1 MTTTSTESTAK
12 NQSTNKNSPIKRAS
26 VELPR
31 LKVAQAGRDFQTKLK
46 KEQEAER
53 QKHAA
58 NREEIDKREE
68 QRERL
73 WLQRKAEMMRRVR
86 TSAVG
91 GVKRRRRRS
100 DPATGNLKPNANSK
114 STPDHHR
121 SVEEVSTTRRQH
133 VEATVELD
141 ELVPIVERSRSGG
154 GGSTSGA
161 SGITATAGANH
172 ASSMPEVTS
181 PDDEG
186 SEPPEEDFEHVVIE
200 TSREKL
206 FNSGA
211 ENGAVAAVA
220 DANHLVDD
228 FEIVDVVEGEI
239 DVASSKVET
248 KLDSEKVKPAMGNH
262 SSFPPSHHVPTGII
276 CDIHPV
282 KVVLDRYSLGKQIG
296 DGNFAVVRTCRASKK
311 LVYRIHR
318 MAGPALGYGASVG
331 LMGSEFA
338 MKVIDKAKL
347 GGKEEMVRSE
357 VSIMKRCSHPN
368 IVQLFEEYETNDSIY
383 LVMELVKDGDLF
395 DAITRHQKFEER
407 VAARMVRDVA
417 SALSYLHSSSIVHR
431 DLKPENLLVVYGK
444 ESPGG
449 GGGGGGAPSLKLA
462 DFGLAMVVEEP
473 LVTVCGT
480 PTYVAP
486 EILTE
491 TGYGLPVDI
500 WALGIITY
508 ILLCGFPP
516 FRSPE
521 RRQSELFEIIKR
533 GEFEYLS
540 PYR

>member
-1 MTTTSTESTAK
+1 
-12 NQSTNKNSPIKRAS
+12 
-26 VELPR
+26 VEL
-31 LKVAQAGRDFQTKLK
+31 
-46 KEQEAER
+46 E
-53 QKHAA
+53 
-58 NREEIDKREE
+58 
-68 QRERL
+68 
-73 WLQRKAEMMRRVR
+73 
-86 TSAVG
+86 
-91 GVKRRRRRS
+91 
-100 DPATGNLKPNANSK
+100 
-114 STPDHHR
+114 
-121 SVEEVSTTRRQH
+121 
-133 VEATVELD
+133 

-154 GGSTSGA
+154 DGGSVSGA
-161 SGITATAGANH
+161 SGLLGVGAASTNH

-181 PDDEG
+181 PDG
-186 SEPPEEDFEHVVIE
+186 SEQQESDFEHVIIE

-206 FNSGA
+206 FKGA
-211 ENGAVAAVA
+211 EAGGDEAAA
-220 DANHLVDD
+220 KRLVDD

-239 DVASSKVET
+239 NVGASKVEAKT
-248 KLDSEKVKPAMGNH
+248 QSEKDKVAMGNH
-262 SSFPPSHHVPTGII
+262 SSMPPSRHVPSGII

-282 KVVLDRYSLGKQIG
+282 KAVLDRYSLGKQIG
-296 DGNFAVVRTCRASKK
+296 DGNFAVVRTCRA
-311 LVYRIHR
+311 R
-318 MAGPALGYGASVG
+318 YGASVG

-357 VSIMKRCSHPN
+357 VTIMKRCTHPN
-368 IVQLFEEYETNDSIY
+368 IVQLFEEYETHDSIY

-444 ESPGG
+444 DSSP

-540 PYR
+540 PYWDGISHGVCDLIDAMLDMDTRRRFQANQVLNHKWILKHCNSPTHREV

>member
-1 MTTTSTESTAK
+1 MTTTSTESTGK
-12 NQSTNKNSPIKRAS
+12 HQSTNKNSPNKRAS

-68 QRERL
+68 QREKL

-100 DPATGNLKPNANSK
+100 DPATSHLKQNAK

-121 SVEEVSTTRRQH
+121 SVEEVSSTRRQNG
-133 VEATVELD
+133 ESTVELE

-154 GGSTSGA
+154 DGGSVSGA
-161 SGITATAGANH
+161 SGLLGVGASSTNH

-181 PDDEG
+181 PDG
-186 SEPPEEDFEHVVIE
+186 SEQQESDFEHVIIE

-206 FNSGA
+206 FKGA
-211 ENGAVAAVA
+211 EAGGDEAAA
-220 DANHLVDD
+220 KRVDD

-239 DVASSKVET
+239 NVGASKVEAKT
-248 KLDSEKVKPAMGNH
+248 QSEKDKVAMGNN
-262 SSFPPSHHVPTGII
+262 SSMPPSRHVPSGII

-282 KVVLDRYSLGKQIG
+282 KAVLDRYSLGKQIG
-296 DGNFAVVRTCRASKK
+296 DGNFAVVRTCRA
-311 LVYRIHR
+311 R
-318 MAGPALGYGASVG
+318 YGASVG

-444 ESPGG
+444 DGAGG
-449 GGGGGGAPSLKLA
+449 GGGGGGGVPSLKLA